1 MKLTDEWWMGL
12 TFLSVHSYIRVYWR
26 GSSSQ
31 QIFVTFFSF
40 HFHVIKLSW
49 LRLFTRTQ
57 NFHPPTLSFK
67 YNKKKYSIINLL
79 SWVPCQCLKIALT
92 KDQRKKLQNKQKLHW
107 NIVFFMGSCLKGHLM
122 EWILELLWLEI
133 IKISFI
139 MFSVLK

>member
-1 MKLTDEWWMGL
+1 MKMKRKERDE
-12 TFLSVHSYIRVYWR
+12 
-26 GSSSQ
+26 
-31 QIFVTFFSF
+31 
-40 HFHVIKLSW
+40 
-49 LRLFTRTQ
+49 
-57 NFHPPTLSFK
+57 
-67 YNKKKYSIINLL
+67 NLL
-79 SWVPCQCLKIALT
+79 WWRTPSVDPDVKCLKIALT